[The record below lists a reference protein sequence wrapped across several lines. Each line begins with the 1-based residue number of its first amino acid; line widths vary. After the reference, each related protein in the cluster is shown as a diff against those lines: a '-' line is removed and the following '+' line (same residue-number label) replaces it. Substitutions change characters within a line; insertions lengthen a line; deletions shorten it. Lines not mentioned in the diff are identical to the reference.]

1 MIWGA
6 VIGLAAV
13 PLVADAARR
22 LRRAS
27 GHTTLLGW
35 IALGAGCIL
44 AGLATA
50 TTHPPAAAA
59 TFAVVLAAV
68 LTAAAVDATEQRLP
82 DVLTIGAGLLGF
94 AALTAVSLTAGVGSP
109 WRALAGGAIFGGWTL
124 AGAVLARDGYGLG
137 DVKLATSLGVLLGWT
152 SWFALAVGILL
163 SQIAITALLLVA
175 RGRGHQCTAL
185 GPAFAA
191 GALAAIAALAI

>member
-13 PLVADAARR
+13 PLVAGAARR

-35 IALGAGCIL
+35 IALSAGCIL

-59 TFAVVLAAV
+59 TFAVVLATV
-68 LTAAAVDATEQRLP
+68 LTAAAVDVTEQRLP
-82 DVLTIGAGLLGF
+82 DVLTIGAGLLGLT
-94 AALTAVSLTAGVGSP
+94 ALTAVSLTAGVGSP

-124 AGAVLARDGYGLG
+124 AGALLVRDGYGLG
-137 DVKLATSLGVLLGWT
+137 DVKLATSLGVLLGWP
-152 SWFALAVGILL
+152 SWYALAVGVFA
-163 SQIAITALLLVA
+163 SQIAITTSLLLA
-175 RGRGHQCTAL
+175 RGRGKGRTAL

-191 GALAAIAALAI
+191 SALVAVALFAS